1 MVAVMHSNPAFRATT
16 RDSNIDFA
24 RSRGFGML
32 AVSHEE
38 RVLVSH
44 IPFVLND
51 AGTSVEGHL
60 AKNNP
65 IVAMLNRSRP
75 ATLVISGSDSYVS
88 PDWYGSPG
96 NVPTWN
102 YIAVHLRGVLTL
114 GDSEAL
120 PQHLNRLSHHFETQI
135 PGKAPWTPAQLEP
148 SALQRMARAI
158 VAITLDVEVVEG
170 TWKLSQ
176 NKDPDARNH
185 AAAEIS
191 RNSLGQETGVLAQSM
206 DSGTV
211 SSKPE
216 RS

>member
-1 MVAVMHSNPAFRATT
+1 MVADMHSNPAFRAPTQ
-16 RDSNIDFA
+16 DSNIGFA
-24 RSRGFGML
+24 RTRGFGML
-32 AVSHEE
+32 ALAHEE

-65 IVAMLNRSRP
+65 IVAMLSEPRP

-114 GDSEAL
+114 GESEAL
-120 PQHLNRLSHHFETQI
+120 PQHLDRLSHHFETQI
-135 PGKAPWTPAQLEP
+135 PGKPPWTPAQLEP

-158 VAITLDVEVVEG
+158 VAITLDIEVVEG

-176 NKDPDARNH
+176 NKDSDAREN

-191 RNSLGQETGVLAQSM
+191 RHSLGQETGVLAKSM
-206 DSGTV
+206 ASQD
-211 SSKPE
+211 
-216 RS
+216 

>member
-1 MVAVMHSNPAFRATT
+1 MVAGMHSNPAFRTPT
-16 RDSNIDFA
+16 LDSNLGFA
-24 RSRGFGML
+24 RSRGFGIL

-65 IVAMLNRSRP
+65 IVAALRQARP
-75 ATLVISGSDSYVS
+75 ATLVVSGADSYVS

-102 YIAVHLRGVLTL
+102 YIAVHLRGILTL
-114 GDSEAL
+114 GESEAL
-120 PQHLNRLSHHFETQI
+120 PLHLDRLSQHFETQI
-135 PGKAPWTPAQLEP
+135 SGKPPWTPAQLEP
-148 SALQRMARAI
+148 SALQRMTRAI
-158 VAITLDVEVVEG
+158 VAITLDIEVVEG

-176 NKDPDARNH
+176 NKDSNARQN
-185 AAAEIS
+185 AAAAIS
-191 RNSLGQETGVLAQSM
+191 QHALGQETGVIAQRM
-206 DSGTV
+206 GSGTA